1 MAQKARRFQN
11 GDLEKA
17 MVEEMT
23 EEMNETTSTNSSTY
37 EDAFWGKLNNE
48 SVKTDL
54 GYTENGALAYNTSGS
69 KLVDFDFNTSSMRQ
83 ASKEEIVE
91 NFAKV
96 YTSGKERAMRYLFYV
111 GDIREGKGER
121 HIFNEVMSYLADTKP
136 ELVKAVLPL
145 IPEYGRWDEVVN
157 LVTSPVR
164 DDVIALIKD
173 QMEKDMEA
181 ASKDEAISLC
191 AKWLPSINA
200 TNKDTIK
207 KALIISQALGMDKKT
222 YRKTLSM
229 LRDRLN
235 IIEKALAEKNVEK
248 LVEMQESLTS
258 KQNYKYKEALMRLM
272 PEERK
277 LYFDKV
283 LKGEAKFNVDVLE
296 PYEIYFRY
304 RDELKIDYWS
314 RDKKSKGT
322 DLSFETMW
330 KMLPNKVEDG
340 KGVLVIR
347 DGSGSMTSGIPG
359 TNKGQILDVASAL
372 TVYFAE
378 HAKGGFHDKFI
389 TFSSKPEVVDMTACD
404 TLADKI
410 RLLNTYDDCSNTN
423 LEATFDLLLK
433 TAIDN
438 KMTQEE
444 LPKNLLIVSDMQFDM
459 ATAHRSYWGSRGS
472 DDGWNETLFDS
483 IRKKFEAAGYEIP
496 RLIFWNVNAQKTTI
510 PEIKNELGLVLL
522 SGYSKNIME
531 MICEDNF
538 EIEIVNEK
546 GEKEVVQLSPE
557 EVLENK
563 INSER
568 YDAVSKAIA
577 PVLEEDKKFGEER

>member
-1 MAQKARRFQN
+1 M
-11 GDLEKA
+11 
-17 MVEEMT
+17 
-23 EEMNETTSTNSSTY
+23 
-37 EDAFWGKLNNE
+37 
-48 SVKTDL
+48 
-54 GYTENGALAYNTSGS
+54 
-69 KLVDFDFNTSSMRQ
+69 
-83 ASKEEIVE
+83 
-91 NFAKV
+91 
-96 YTSGKERAMRYLFYV
+96 
-111 GDIREGKGER
+111 
-121 HIFNEVMSYLADTKP
+121 
-136 ELVKAVLPL
+136 
-145 IPEYGRWDEVVN
+145 
-157 LVTSPVR
+157 
-164 DDVIALIKD
+164 
-173 QMEKDMEA
+173 
-181 ASKDEAISLC
+181 KDESISLC

-229 LRDRLN
+229 LRDKLN

-277 LYFDKV
+277 LYFEKV
-283 LKGEAKFNVDVLE
+283 LRGEAKFNVNVLE

-304 RDELKIDYWS
+304 RNQLGVDGIWG
-314 RDKKSKGT
+314 KSTGD
-322 DLSFETMW
+322 DLSYETMW

-347 DGSGSMTSGIPG
+347 DGSGSMTDGIPG
-359 TNKGQILDVASAL
+359 TNQGQILDVASAL

-389 TFSSKPEVVDMTACD
+389 TFSSRPEIVDLSGCD

-410 RLLNTYDDCSNTN
+410 RHLCHYNDCSNTN
-423 LEATFDLLLK
+423 LEATFDLLLN
-433 TAIDN
+433 TAVRN
-438 KMTQEE
+438 NMKQEE

-459 ATAHRSYWGSRGS
+459 ATSHRSYWGSRGS

-531 MICEDNF
+531 MI
-538 EIEIVNEK
+538 
-546 GEKEVVQLSPE
+546 
-557 EVLENK
+557 
-563 INSER
+563 
-568 YDAVSKAIA
+568 Y
-577 PVLEEDKKFGEER
+577 